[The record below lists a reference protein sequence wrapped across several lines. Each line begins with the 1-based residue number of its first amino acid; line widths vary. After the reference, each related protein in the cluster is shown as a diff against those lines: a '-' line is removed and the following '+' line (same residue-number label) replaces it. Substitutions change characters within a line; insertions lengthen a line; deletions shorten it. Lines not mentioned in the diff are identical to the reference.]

1 MHLMLSPAEG
11 KELLDI
17 AWNSVRR
24 TVQGKGPEPMA
35 AQHASADPDGML
47 SQPAGAFVS
56 LYRRGE
62 LRGCLGLIVSEAPLA
77 ETVSQLAG
85 RTAVEDPRFP
95 AVTPDELDDLRI
107 EISVLS
113 PLKEISSI
121 EEIRIGK
128 HGLFIV
134 AGMYRGLLLP
144 QVAVK
149 HHWNVTR
156 FLEETCVKAG
166 LPRDQWKHAETS
178 MYIFSAE
185 IIEQQSK

>member
-1 MHLMLSPAEG
+1 MLSPAEQ
-11 KELLDI
+11 KELMDI
-17 AWNSVRR
+17 AWKSIRR
-24 TVQGKGPEPMA
+24 TVCGKDAERSQEQRKSFPGE
-35 AQHASADPDGML
+35 SML

-56 LYRRGE
+56 IYNSGE
-62 LRGCLGLIVSEAPLA
+62 LRGCLGVIVSETSLA

-85 RTAVEDPRFP
+85 RSATEDPRFQ
-95 AVTPDELDDLRI
+95 AVTEDELDEIQI

-113 PLKEISSI
+113 PLREISAI
-121 EEIRIGK
+121 EEIQVGK
-128 HGLFIV
+128 HGLFVV

-178 MYIFSAE
+178 IYIFSAQ
-185 IIEQQSK
+185 IIEQKP